1 MRYFLCVAVLTI
13 GFLIFIG
20 AQTILNGNRSSY
32 WGGGAAPP
40 VGEVLFDSC
49 ANAYDGTYN
58 LWTTNRPYIA
68 EKFVATKTTTV
79 TAIDLSIQI
88 VDAGSDTVQFAIFDD
103 NSGSPGN
110 LVGSWSPYDGTAIL
124 SSTASST
131 FIKRSGQNASI
142 TNTVTYWVVAWQRKK
157 ESATIR
163 LERCDDC
170 TTEVIK
176 ASLADLSWATS
187 LSTSRSLRWR
197 LYE

>member
-1 MRYFLCVAVLTI
+1 MKW
-13 GFLIFIG
+13 FLILLFTVG
-20 AQTILNGNRSSY
+20 LCGQTIQQRHLSVIKKRV
-32 WGGGAAPP
+32 AAPP

-68 EKFVATKTTTV
+68 GKFVATKTTTV
-79 TAIDLSIQI
+79 TAIDLSIH

-124 SSTASST
+124 SNTVPST

-176 ASLADLSWATS
+176 ASLADLSWDTS